1 MLARVG
7 ADFARGVVL
16 PSAYHRLVPRTAG
29 HCSLRVLEFASRF
42 VLVVFGVLA

>member
-1 MLARVG
+1 MLARMG

-16 PSAYHRLVPRTAG
+16 PSAYHRLVPVPQDTVAV
-29 HCSLRVLEFASRF
+29 RVLEFASRF